1 MAVGPSYATETVRI
15 LPDSVSF
22 VAALLVEF
30 PEFASAAFHP
40 REGTL
45 RLTLLV
51 GRRLPA
57 PSRVRFARRVEDAVA
72 VLHDLEGGPPP
83 RVEVRW
89 QVGPNFTR
97 FDLVRSVGDLTV
109 EEVRVVAQLPRD
121 SFGGDLLAGERGP
134 EEGREEELRYALEH
148 ARQRRPSR
156 PVVGLREG
164 GKVLVYYAPRTARRV
179 REPVP

>member
-1 MAVGPSYATETVRI
+1 MAVGPSYAAETIRI

-40 REGTL
+40 RAGTL

-57 PSRVRFARRVEDAVA
+57 RSRVRFARRVEDAVA

-83 RVEVRW
+83 RLEVRW
-89 QVGPNFTR
+89 QAGPNFTR
-97 FDLVRSVGDLTV
+97 FELVRSVDDLTL
-109 EEVRVVAQLPRD
+109 EEVRVVAQLARD
-121 SFGGDLLAGERGP
+121 SFGDDLLAGEQGP

-148 ARQRRPSR
+148 ARQLRPSR

-164 GKVLVYYAPRTARRV
+164 GRVLVYYAPRTARRV
-179 REPVP
+179 REPLP